1 MQISKSKWF
10 LPLFAVG
17 IGLAMLAAM
26 WIGGDPSTGLFFARR
41 HGRLRCLDPVR
52 RT

>member
-17 IGLAMLAAM
+17 IGLAMLGAM
-26 WIGGDPSTGLFFARR
+26 WIGGDPSTGLFSL
-41 HGRLRCLDPVR
+41 GVMVTSVP
-52 RT
+52 